1 MYLPCCLL
9 RLCDDS
15 DSSWWISVGI
25 YFTSRRRLNAN
36 VSLRLPLVILNQTS
50 TFKITSKD
58 YGIAHRFYEKA
69 IADLQREKGN
79 AETHRLHAI
88 FASNS
93 SACIFCLE

>member
-1 MYLPCCLL
+1 M
-9 RLCDDS
+9 
-15 DSSWWISVGI
+15 GI

-36 VSLRLPLVILNQTS
+36 VSLLRLPLVTLNQTS

-79 AETHRLHAI
+79 VETHRLHAI